1 MSRETQS
8 LPKAVE
14 DCHALLAWDLPGRA
28 GFRFTHRAATGAFR

>member
-28 GFRFTHRAATGAFR
+28 RFRFPHRVAKGASR